1 MKLLTQ
7 GCKVALFGAGV
18 LLLPTN
24 LVLAQ
29 EKLSLGQDG
38 KTTYVIYHDASAP
51 SSVKDAARDLK
62 SYFQKVAGF
71 SPEIRTDVLS
81 PQTPYISLGDTAQA
95 RATGLDAAAIT
106 PDGYRMVV
114 RGKNLYIVGQDTPAG
129 QVTALGGNS
138 AGTANG
144 IYTFCEDYLGVRW
157 LSPGYLGEETPK
169 RSQITVPDNLDR
181 TEIPV
186 FNYRSLAYIGQGAAV
201 ETWRRRQ
208 KNGKSEQ
215 VAKVRH
221 DHHWTQTIPATLY
234 DKHPDWFAEIDGKR
248 QIPTGRY
255 KLETTNPE
263 LIQAYAD
270 KVMETFRAKPDQKW
284 YSLSP
289 SDGGGFSESVA
300 SKKLW
305 ETAPNGEWSVT
316 PLVLKFYNDVAKIV
330 GKEFPG
336 HKLSGLIYSNYVY
349 PPAAGI
355 PKMEPNL
362 AFMVAGGMTAGY
374 RLYRPEVRKSWED
387 VIGAWGNAARDSG
400 ADIYS
405 YDLPA
410 YFKQNMG
417 VITPPAPELL
427 NFVFSRLDK
436 YGYSG
441 EYIYGADGWEQSG
454 PGNYAKT
461 KLLWNPKL
469 DAVELCREYYRAAYG
484 AEAAVYVEQ
493 MYNVLDVAFKEF
505 YIRKPEAFY
514 NLTPDFLTELYGP
527 RYAEIDAL
535 FLKAQA
541 VVGEGKQRR
550 RLEQLGYVL
559 SVLQWNLKVN
569 GALPQSFRSAL
580 TLSDD
585 EIDKVI
591 RELKWAGTGGE
602 MRAETS
608 KYSTRLV
615 SVPSADSVVSASVVP
630 TRSDTRMLLHA
641 LQAGEVT
648 VVSKTLDSLGEL
660 VLYSLYDAADNKL
673 LKSGAIRAGREIR
686 FPAGAGKTYRLDI
699 NNVWSSLRFE
709 VQGAVIAYRANA
721 QHRGFRINGHELS
734 DDRTPLAFKV
744 PAGTKGF
751 NVTINGANVLV
762 DVIAPSGQKI
772 GTVDTRETPI
782 SRVQVPESESSEG
795 YWKLVVHKPAEPV
808 AVFYIVLDEKLPQW
822 IFPNPA
828 QVLEISSTS

>member
-1 MKLLTQ
+1 MKLLTRS
-7 GCKVALFGAGV
+7 CKIAIYGAG
-18 LLLPTN
+18 LLCLPAQM
-24 LVLAQ
+24 VIAQ
-29 EKLSLGQDG
+29 EALNLGQDG
-38 KTTYVIYHDASAP
+38 KTTYVIYHEASAP

-71 SPEIRTDVLS
+71 SPEIRTEAVS
-81 PQTPYISLGDTAQA
+81 PQTPYISLGDNAQA
-95 RATGLDAAAIT
+95 RAAGLGAAAIT
-106 PDGYRMVV
+106 PDGFRIAV
-114 RGKNLYIVGQDTPAG
+114 RGKNVYIVGQDTPAG

-157 LSPGYLGEETPK
+157 LSPGDLGEETPK
-169 RSQITVPDNLDR
+169 RNQITVPDNLDR

-186 FNYRSLAYIGQGAAV
+186 FNYRSLAYIGQGTAV

-221 DHHWTQTIPATLY
+221 DHHWTQTIPSNLY
-234 DKHPDWFAEIDGKR
+234 DKHPDWFAEIGGKR

-263 LIQAYAD
+263 LVQAYAD
-270 KVMETFRAKPDQKW
+270 RVMETFRAKPDQKW

-289 SDGGGFSESVA
+289 SDGGGFSESAA

-305 ETAPNGEWSVT
+305 ETAPDGEWSVT

-330 GKEFPG
+330 GKEFPD
-336 HKLSGLIYSNYVY
+336 HKLSGLIYSNYVH

-374 RLYRPEVRKSWED
+374 RLYRPEVRKGWED
-387 VIGAWGNAARDSG
+387 VISAWGNAARDSG

-427 NFVFSRLDK
+427 NFMFSRLDK

-454 PGNYAKT
+454 PGNYAKA

-469 DAVELCREYYRAAYG
+469 DAVELCREYYRVAYG
-484 AEAAVYVEQ
+484 NESAVYIEQ
-493 MYNVLDVAFKEF
+493 MYNVLDAAFKDF

-550 RLEQLGYVL
+550 RLQQLGYVL
-559 SVLQWNLKVN
+559 SVLQWNLKAN
-569 GALPQSFRSAL
+569 EALPADFSSTL

-585 EIDKVI
+585 EIDKIVA
-591 RELKWAGTGGE
+591 ELKWAGTGGE
-602 MRAETS
+602 MRVETN
-608 KYSTRLV
+608 KYSTRLLSVPGADNFAAV
-615 SVPSADSVVSASVVP
+615 SVIP

-641 LQAGEVT
+641 PKNGDV
-648 VVSKTLDSLGEL
+648 VIVSKTLNSLGEL
-660 VLYSLYDAADNKL
+660 VLYSLYDAEDNKL

-686 FPAGAGKTYRLDI
+686 FPAQAGKTYRFDV
-699 NNVWSSLRFE
+699 NNVWSSLRLE
-709 VQGAVIAYRANA
+709 VQGAVVAYKANA
-721 QHRGFRINGHELS
+721 QHRGFRINGHELNNAP
-734 DDRTPLAFKV
+734 TLVTFKV
-744 PAGTKGF
+744 PVGVKGF
-751 NVTINGANVLV
+751 NVLISGANIVANLISPEGKSAGTIN
-762 DVIAPSGQKI
+762 
-772 GTVDTRETPI
+772 TRNTPI
-782 SRVQVPESESSEG
+782 DRVQIPESESSEG
-795 YWKLVVHKPAEPV
+795 YWKLVLHKPKEPT

-822 IFPNPA
+822 IFPNTA
-828 QVLEISSTS
+828 QVLEIASAS